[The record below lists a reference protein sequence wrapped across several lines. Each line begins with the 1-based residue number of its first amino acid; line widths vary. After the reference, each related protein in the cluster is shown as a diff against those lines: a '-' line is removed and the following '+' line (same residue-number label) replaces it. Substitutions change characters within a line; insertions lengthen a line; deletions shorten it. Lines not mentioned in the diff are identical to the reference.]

1 MSGTR
6 SGASRRW
13 RATPS
18 RRSCSCS
25 GSPPATTA
33 SSPAQLLPHE
43 GRQLGLGRGAH
54 HPRGDPGAIGARS
67 APVAACEPGRVNS
80 FARRPHTR
88 PHDRWRPGHN
98 EKRSVSGLTTSI
110 PGFDIDGLLPPIR
123 PGAPG
128 HSRDRA
134 PYRTD
139 ALTFCQRFGNTDE
152 RRIILHGWLQ
162 FRLRLQETSLNDGFQ
177 WVNGSFCEDIEVQ
190 ETRPPGD
197 VDVVTLARLGDQL
210 VLSRKLPPEVLDHD
224 LCKETFHVDHYFV
237 ATDVPF
243 SMDQGSMI
251 SYWSSLW
258 SHRRADNRW
267 KGFVAIPLASNDV
280 EALAWLRQDIGAP
293 QCGGGSP

>member
-1 MSGTR
+1 MGTVR
-6 SGASRRW
+6 APRGGGGLRPVAAAAAPVDPPRRPQLQ
-13 RATPS
+13 AQP
-18 RRSCSCS
+18 
-25 GSPPATTA
+25 
-33 SSPAQLLPHE
+33 QLLPHE
-43 GRQLGLGRGAH
+43 GRQLGLSRGAH
-54 HPRGDPGAIGARS
+54 RPRGDPGAIGARS
-67 APVAACEPGRVNS
+67 APIAACDPGRVNT
-80 FARRPHTR
+80 FVRRPYTR
-88 PHDRWRPGHN
+88 LHYRWRPGHN
-98 EKRSVSGLTTSI
+98 ERRSASGLTTSI

-139 ALTFCQRFGNTDE
+139 ALTFCQRFGNTEE

-177 WVNGSFCEDIEVQ
+177 WVNGSFCEDIEIQ

-224 LCKETFHVDHYFV
+224 LCKATFHVDHYFV
-237 ATDVPF
+237 ATDVLF

-251 SYWSSLW
+251 AYWSSLW

-280 EALAWLRQDIGAP
+280 DALAWLRQDMGAP
-293 QCGGGSP
+293 QCGGGTP

>member
-25 GSPPATTA
+25 GSPTATTA

-54 HPRGDPGAIGARS
+54 HPRGDPGAI
-67 APVAACEPGRVNS
+67 
-80 FARRPHTR
+80 
-88 PHDRWRPGHN
+88 
-98 EKRSVSGLTTSI
+98 
-110 PGFDIDGLLPPIR
+110 
-123 PGAPG
+123 
-128 HSRDRA
+128 
-134 PYRTD
+134 
-139 ALTFCQRFGNTDE
+139 
-152 RRIILHGWLQ
+152 
-162 FRLRLQETSLNDGFQ
+162 Q

-224 LCKETFHVDHYFV
+224 LCKVTFHVDHYFV

-267 KGFVAIPLASNDV
+267 KGFVAIPLASNDG